1 VANPDFST
9 LADLIQSAGLEETL
23 TAEGPYTVFAP
34 TNTAFENLP
43 EEVMQQL
50 ETDEEALAAL
60 LSFHV
65 VEGELT
71 AEDLA
76 EMESVTTVAGTEI
89 SIATGPGGVEEIIV
103 NDQAF
108 ILEADMEAEN
118 GVIHT
123 VGGVLIPPENSGQ

>member
-1 VANPDFST
+1 MANPDFST

-89 SIATGPGGVEEIIV
+89 SIATGPGGAEEIIV